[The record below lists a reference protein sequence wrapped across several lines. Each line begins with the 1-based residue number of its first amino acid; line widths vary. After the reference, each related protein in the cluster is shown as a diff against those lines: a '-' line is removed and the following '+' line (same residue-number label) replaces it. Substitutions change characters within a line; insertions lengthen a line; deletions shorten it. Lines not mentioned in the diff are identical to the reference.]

1 MLTIEILRQYL
12 PLCWFKNNP
21 LKLTRS
27 TGFFKQNLL
36 FYFIVEYF
44 MQANMT
50 DDPFESFTE
59 VAIQTLLTLMFIGFV
74 LRLNKTLYAYIQTTT
89 AILFC
94 ANIISLFVI
103 PVLIWL
109 TVSEDLLSYY
119 SLGLLFIWEF
129 SVLGYLFRKT
139 LAINLSASLA
149 LSVLYFTVTYLG
161 AFAIGQVSGLG

>member
-12 PLCWFKNNP
+12 PLCWFKHNP

-27 TGFFKQNLL
+27 MRFFQQNLF

-59 VAIQTLLTLMFIGFV
+59 VSIETLLTLLFIG
-74 LRLNKTLYAYIQTTT
+74 LIMRLNKTLDAYIQVTT
-89 AILFC
+89 AILVC

-109 TVSEDLLSYY
+109 TVTEDLLSYY

-129 SVLGYLFRKT
+129 TVIAYIFRKT
-139 LAINLSASLA
+139 LSINLSASLA
-149 LSVLYFTVTYLG
+149 LSVLYFTVAYLG
-161 AFAIGQVSGLG
+161 AFAIGQLLL